1 MGRDVNRPR
10 HGLYVDVPNQWRH
23 GGDYGII
30 RAKTMLEVQEKI
42 TDQIY
47 SDVRAIIEE
56 SRRSVCAGINTV
68 QIDQNWRIG
77 RRIVEEEQ
85 KGEARAEYGKRTI
98 ARLSAYLC
106 AEFGDGYSERN
117 LREFRAFYLAFPS
130 DKIWHTRVPNLNWS
144 HFRQLMRVPDEK
156 ARLWYMDE
164 AVAEGWSSHQL
175 QRQISVLYYERML
188 ASKDKADTRND
199 ARANIQKAGLPK
211 ENFIK
216 SPYVLEFLGLGD
228 YPGVHE
234 ADIENGI
241 ISHIGE
247 FLLELGKGFCFVAR
261 QKHIDMDGR
270 DFYVDLVFYNIFLK
284 CYVLIDLKLGELT
297 YQDIGQMDGYVRLYE
312 ERYRRADDN
321 PTIGLL
327 LCSKKN
333 EAVARYS
340 VLNESKQIFA
350 SKYLLELPTEEELR
364 REIERERN
372 LLESREEA

>member
-1 MGRDVNRPR
+1 MSEM
-10 HGLYVDVPNQWRH
+10 VDQQ
-23 GGDYGII
+23 
-30 RAKTMLEVQEKI
+30 LVQ
-42 TDQIY
+42 
-47 SDVRAIIEE
+47 DVRAIIEE
-56 SRRSVCAGINTV
+56 ARRTVCTGINTV
-68 QIDQNWRIG
+68 MIDHNWRIG

-85 KGEARAEYGKRTI
+85 KGEMRAEYGKRI
-98 ARLSAYLC
+98 VANLSAQLM
-106 AEFGDGYSERN
+106 AEYGEGYSERS
-117 LREFRAFYLAFPS
+117 LWEFRRFYQIFGDLE
-130 DKIWHTRVPNLNWS
+130 ILHTRVQNLTWS
-144 HFRQLMRVPDEK
+144 HLRQLMRVSDEH

-164 AVAEGWSSHQL
+164 AVSEGWSSHQL

-188 ASKDKADTRND
+188 ASKDKGGTRDD
-199 ARANIQKAGLPK
+199 AKANMAKAGLPTD
-211 ENFIK
+211 NFIK

-228 YPGVHE
+228 YPSVHE
-234 ADIENGI
+234 VDIENGI

-327 LCSKKN
+327 LCSQKN

-340 VLNESKQIFA
+340 VLNESKQLFA
-350 SKYLLELPTEEELR
+350 SKYLLELPTEEELKH
-364 REIERERN
+364 EIERERR
-372 LLESREEA
+372 LIESKRVIDAARQIADAKKGTGK

>member
-1 MGRDVNRPR
+1 MSEM
-10 HGLYVDVPNQWRH
+10 VDRQ
-23 GGDYGII
+23 
-30 RAKTMLEVQEKI
+30 LFQ
-42 TDQIY
+42 
-47 SDVRAIIEE
+47 DVRAIIEE
-56 SRRSVCAGINTV
+56 ARKAVCIGINTV
-68 QIDQNWRIG
+68 MIDHNWRIG

-85 KGEARAEYGKRTI
+85 KGEMRAEYGKRI
-98 ARLSAYLC
+98 VANLSVQLT
-106 AEFGDGYSERN
+106 AEYGEGYSERS
-117 LREFRAFYLAFPS
+117 LWEFRRFYQVFGDLE
-130 DKIWHTRVPNLNWS
+130 ILHTRVQNLTWS
-144 HFRQLMRVPDEK
+144 HLRQLMRVSDEH
-156 ARLWYMDE
+156 ARLWYMEE
-164 AVAEGWSSHQL
+164 ALSEGWSSHQL

-199 ARANIQKAGLPK
+199 AKANMAKAGLPTD
-211 ENFIK
+211 NFIK

-327 LCSKKN
+327 LCSQKN

-340 VLNESKQIFA
+340 VLNESKQLFA
-350 SKYLLELPTEEELR
+350 SKYLLELPTEEELKC
-364 REIERERN
+364 EIERERR
-372 LLESREEA
+372 LIESKRATDAARQNAARKGDGE